1 MEFIIQTDLNTALP
15 ATIDFNF
22 EEQKAWLV
30 ERLEFYNGLVVTEDT
45 IKDAKADRAKLNK
58 LREAMDSRRKEIK
71 KEWLKPYNEFE
82 AKVKELVALV
92 DKPVA
97 AIDGQLAT
105 FEEQRKEEKMQ
116 QIIDTYASLVHDS
129 IKDII
134 PLERIFDKRWLNATM
149 KMEKVEDEMIAWGK
163 RVNADLLAL
172 DTVEAEYKAAVRA
185 EYMKTLDIAAALAHR
200 KALKTAADAFRAQD
214 DAKPIQQAEPATAP
228 AVEPERAQP
237 EPPAQTERVY
247 LLRLEMQL
255 TMNQA
260 NALKRFLAD
269 NHINYT
275 KI

>member
-1 MEFIIQTDLNTALP
+1 MEFVLQTDLNTALP
-15 ATIDFNF
+15 AEISFNF

-30 ERLEFYNGLVVTEDT
+30 ERLEFYNGLVVTEDS
-45 IKDAKADRAKLNK
+45 IKEAKADRAKLNK
-58 LREAMDSRRKEIK
+58 LKEALDGRRKEIK
-71 KEWLKPYNEFE
+71 KEWLKPYSEFE
-82 AKVKELVALV
+82 AKVKELTALV
-92 DKPVA
+92 NEPIV
-97 AIDGQLAT
+97 AIDGQLAA
-105 FEEQRKEEKMQ
+105 FEEKRKEEKLQ
-116 QIIDTYASLVHDS
+116 QIIDTYESLVSDT

-134 PLERIFDKRWLNATM
+134 PLERIIDKRWLNSTM
-149 KMEKVEDEMIAWGK
+149 SMTKVEDELIGWGK

-172 DTVEAEYKAAVRA
+172 DTVEPEYKAAVRA

-214 DAKPIQQAEPATAP
+214 DAQPIQRAEPATAP
-228 AVEPERAQP
+228 NVERVEAKP
-237 EPPAQTERVY
+237 EPAVQNERVY

-269 NHINYT
+269 NQISYT

>member
-15 ATIDFNF
+15 AKIDFNF

-45 IKDAKADRAKLNK
+45 IKESKADRAKLNK
-58 LREAMDSRRKEIK
+58 LKEAMDTRRKEIK
-71 KEWLKPYNEFE
+71 REWLKPYNEFE
-82 AKVKELVALV
+82 AKVKELTALV
-92 DKPVA
+92 DKPIG
-97 AIDGQLAT
+97 AIDGQLKA
-105 FEEQRKEEKMQ
+105 FDEQRKEEKMQ
-116 QIIDTYASLVHDS
+116 QIIDTYASLIHDT

-149 KMEKVEDEMIAWGK
+149 KMEKVEDEMIGWGK

-172 DTVEAEYKAAVRA
+172 DTVEPEYKAAVRA

-214 DAKPIQQAEPATAP
+214 DAKPTQQVEPATAP
-228 AVEPERAQP
+228 VVEPVRA
-237 EPPAQTERVY
+237 ETETPAQTEKVY

-260 NALKRFLAD
+260 NALKRFLSD
-269 NHINYT
+269 NHIDYT